1 MTITHGGI
9 NRRKRFDWYF
19 DAHSKKVRIVNED
32 GREHSYSVQEI
43 HHILNRL
50 WQEFGDRYFPLANNV
65 EYLSKGSEKMGL
77 GMVILQQENSN
88 VSHAQGASYLG
99 VVLEECGYF
108 GWNGK
113 HRQIE
118 WRFMDTD
125 FSLAMIE
132 SRLTRSR
139 SRG

>member
-1 MTITHGGI
+1 MSVTHGGI
-9 NRRKRFDWYF
+9 NRRKRFDWHF
-19 DAHSKKVRIVNED
+19 DANSHKVRIQNED
-32 GREHSYSVQEI
+32 GKEHSYSIQEI
-43 HHILNRL
+43 HHILNSL
-50 WQEFGDRYFPLANNV
+50 YEEFGDKYFRLANNV
-65 EYLSKGSEKMGL
+65 EYLGKGTEKIGL

-108 GWNGK
+108 AWNGK

-118 WRFMDTD
+118 WRLIDTD

-132 SRLTRSR
+132 SRLIRS
-139 SRG
+139 